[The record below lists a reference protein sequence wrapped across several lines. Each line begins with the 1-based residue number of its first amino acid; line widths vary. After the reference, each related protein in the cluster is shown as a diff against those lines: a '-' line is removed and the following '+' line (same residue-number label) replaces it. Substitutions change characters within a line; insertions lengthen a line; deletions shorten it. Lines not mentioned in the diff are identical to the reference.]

1 MRLSEAHLHGG
12 VWSFMSGFEI
22 NRAGFAIAIAWW
34 RIGDLEQRWVPTSPP
49 TGDLGP
55 CRPEREPPSIET

>member
-1 MRLSEAHLHGG
+1 
-12 VWSFMSGFEI
+12 MSGFEI